1 VNFGNKFGSTP
12 TIPAGFTS
20 FLTFGGGATFFG
32 MGVASASAFA
42 TLTQSSGASVLR
54 TQMTTLDGQA
64 ASFHVGDRYPIITS
78 GYYGSTG
85 NVTGNLQTFSPPPV
99 VNFED
104 LGLVLKVTPAVHGEG
119 EITLDVD
126 ASFKVLGSGSL
137 NGIPI
142 IANRKYTGKVRLADG
157 EWAVVAGLVSTSD
170 GVTKNGIAG
179 VASFPIL
186 GRLFSQNTRSK
197 DSAELL
203 LVIKPRIVSRP
214 PWEDPPKSLWV
225 GTDSR
230 PITIF

>member
-1 VNFGNKFGSTP
+1 
-12 TIPAGFTS
+12 
-20 FLTFGGGATFFG
+20 

-142 IANRKYTGKVRLADG
+142 IANRKYTGKVRPG
-157 EWAVVAGLVSTSD
+157 G
-170 GVTKNGIAG
+170 G
-179 VASFPIL
+179 
-186 GRLFSQNTRSK
+186 
-197 DSAELL
+197 
-203 LVIKPRIVSRP
+203 
-214 PWEDPPKSLWV
+214 
-225 GTDSR
+225 
-230 PITIF
+230 